1 MRLQS
6 HPYGPL
12 LAALQASGRADGRL
26 GWTRSPLRAALS
38 GQAER
43 LAVPGGETQAM
54 RNRHHCRGASSE
66 IASILGT
73 CRQASRNLINPSR
86 RIDVVIVLTRG

>member
-26 GWTRSPLRAALS
+26 GWPRSPLRAALS
-38 GQAER
+38 GQAGR
-43 LAVPGGETQAM
+43 LAVPGGETQAIVT
-54 RNRHHCRGASSE
+54 GITTAGLPQKSLQSSE
-66 IASILGT
+66 SAGRLQEI
-73 CRQASRNLINPSR
+73 
-86 RIDVVIVLTRG
+86 

>member
-26 GWTRSPLRAALS
+26 DPFAPAGCPF
-38 GQAER
+38 
-43 LAVPGGETQAM
+43 
-54 RNRHHCRGASSE
+54 GASGALGGSGRRDPRRCVTGITAAGLPQKSLQSSE
-66 IASILGT
+66 RAGRLQEI
-73 CRQASRNLINPSR
+73 
-86 RIDVVIVLTRG
+86 